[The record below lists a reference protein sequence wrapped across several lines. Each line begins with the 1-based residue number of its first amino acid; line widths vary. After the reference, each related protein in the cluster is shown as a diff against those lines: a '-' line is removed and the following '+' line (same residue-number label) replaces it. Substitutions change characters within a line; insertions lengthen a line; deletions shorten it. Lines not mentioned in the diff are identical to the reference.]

1 MLRTQ
6 QEAKKNRV
14 SVFGRFMPDL
24 LRRVEEADRLGR
36 FHKKPRGP
44 FGGSC
49 ILTLKSLDYFLPI
62 LNVEFIVDADLNLS
76 LGEPGG
82 NIIKIIHKTR
92 YLAMPILVFK

>member
-1 MLRTQ
+1 
-6 QEAKKNRV
+6 
-14 SVFGRFMPDL
+14 MPDL

-49 ILTLKSLDYFLPI
+49 ILTLKSLDYFLLI

-82 NIIKIIHKTR
+82 DNEIMHKTSHS
-92 YLAMPILVFK
+92 AMSILVIK